1 MMIPIT
7 EQLWSALRMYLGTLP
22 HDNVRPMCD
31 GLDTCKAQWQAEE
44 QIKRQ
49 KAAERLTK
57 QSKEKVTPIDRK
69 QKEKEGDK

>member
-7 EQLWSALRMYLGTLP
+7 EQLWSAVRMYLGTLP
-22 HDNVRPMCD
+22 HDQVRPMCD

-69 QKEKEGDK
+69 KKKEADE